1 MKDKSFSINKDLHK
15 TLVDDVD
22 SVLANYE
29 KQEEELVNGIESL
42 KNELLNYR
50 ASLERI
56 RESKKAYTLLL
67 EELTK

>member
-1 MKDKSFSINKDLHK
+1 MKKSFSIDNDLHK
-15 TLVDDVD
+15 TLVEDVD

-29 KQEEELVNGIESL
+29 NQEQELVNGIESL
-42 KNELLNYR
+42 KKELLNYR

-56 RESKKAYTLLL
+56 RESKKAYNLLL